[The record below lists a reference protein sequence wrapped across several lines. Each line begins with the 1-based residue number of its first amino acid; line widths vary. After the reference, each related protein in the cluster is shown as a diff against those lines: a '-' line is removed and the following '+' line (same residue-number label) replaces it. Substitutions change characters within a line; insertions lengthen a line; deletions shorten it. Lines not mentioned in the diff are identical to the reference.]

1 MHTRL
6 PCILPSHVP
15 MVLSN
20 SLSSLTKANASLPQ
34 IMSGYVTISINPAP
48 KGKRKHKNTQGV
60 KKKKWKWVEQWK
72 REDKRCII
80 HVYRQIL
87 LEKKLNNYLCA
98 KLMKALKCSLVLM
111 PRWWLHVC
119 SCSHAWIDSLNCMI
133 LQHNEGIWRNT
144 NHCHLNAILKLAG
157 CDFCEPTGLPAHV
170 STYTAGG
177 TYYYTM
183 KHWYCQI
190 IQMKS
195 GLVYSPSWNC
205 VNVNFVHQQTYQLS
219 RFGRVTHNF
228 SLALT
233 PSRPMPLLSRL

>member
-20 SLSSLTKANASLPQ
+20 SLSSLTKATASLPQ

-157 CDFCEPTGLPAHV
+157 L
-170 STYTAGG
+170 
-177 TYYYTM
+177 
-183 KHWYCQI
+183 W
-190 IQMKS
+190 
-195 GLVYSPSWNC
+195 LL
-205 VNVNFVHQQTYQLS
+205 QTYRPPCTCIHIHSWRYILL
-219 RFGRVTHNF
+219 HNETLIPPDNPDEVRSGVF
-228 SLALT
+228 AILKLCQ
-233 PSRPMPLLSRL
+233 R